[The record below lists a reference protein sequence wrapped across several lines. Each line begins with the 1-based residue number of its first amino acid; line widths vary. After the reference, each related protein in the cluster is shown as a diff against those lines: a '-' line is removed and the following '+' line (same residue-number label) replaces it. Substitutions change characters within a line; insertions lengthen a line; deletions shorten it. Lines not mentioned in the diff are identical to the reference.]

1 MSIGASSSCFYPLET
16 KESLE
21 EIGKLGIH
29 TAEIFFNADSELS
42 KEYLGELNAVK
53 DFYSIKTDSLHPFTS
68 ACESFFFF
76 SRYKKRFFE
85 MTEYYKKFYDAANE
99 IGAKYLIIHGARF
112 PCEVSE
118 EEYFERFSYLAEVG
132 KRFGVETVQEN
143 VWSMCSGDPEFLKR
157 MKNYMGENFR
167 FNFDVKQM
175 KKCSFEIEDFLPEF
189 SKDIVNIHVS
199 DNKRGETC
207 LPPGKGEFD
216 FDILFNEMKK
226 VNYNGNYIV
235 ELYRHNFSSPEEIKK
250 SCEYLKKKLNFVEK

>member
-1 MSIGASSSCFYPLET
+1 
-16 KESLE
+16 
-21 EIGKLGIH
+21 
-29 TAEIFFNADSELS
+29 
-42 KEYLGELNAVK
+42 
-53 DFYSIKTDSLHPFTS
+53 
-68 ACESFFFF
+68 
-76 SRYKKRFFE
+76 
-85 MTEYYKKFYDAANE
+85 
-99 IGAKYLIIHGARF
+99 
-112 PCEVSE
+112 
-118 EEYFERFSYLAEVG
+118 
-132 KRFGVETVQEN
+132 
-143 VWSMCSGDPEFLKR
+143 
-157 MKNYMGENFR
+157 MGENFR